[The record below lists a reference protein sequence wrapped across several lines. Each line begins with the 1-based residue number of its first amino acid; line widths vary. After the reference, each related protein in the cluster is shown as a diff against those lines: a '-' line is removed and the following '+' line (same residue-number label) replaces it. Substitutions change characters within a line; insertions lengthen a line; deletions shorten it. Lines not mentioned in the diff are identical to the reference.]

1 MGCFFSLLPFFF
13 ITFAVIMNETKQK
26 RTFKDWII
34 AMRPWSF
41 TASIMPILI
50 LWGLLFYGQTCGNF
64 SVNWHIAF
72 LCLPMLLLM
81 HAGGNMVSDYFDY
94 KHKVDLPGGPNGV
107 TWIFNGKFKAKTILY
122 YGIIVEILGACLG
135 IVILLNAS
143 WNPIWIGIIGML
155 FAFCYF
161 WFKGHWLG
169 DFDILCS
176 FALLPAIGTM
186 YVATGQYHPETLL
199 FILPLGLLTVSILHA
214 NNTRDL
220 HSDHNAGLETLSYSM
235 GGRIGKRVYLFET
248 IAPYILTLIY
258 CTFCH
263 QPWTLMIVILTLPIA
278 IRNEKTMLAADDNMV
293 GQIPTL
299 DKNSAQLQMLFG
311 LLYAIG
317 YFIGAAL

>member
-1 MGCFFSLLPFFF
+1 
-13 ITFAVIMNETKQK
+13 
-26 RTFKDWII
+26 
-34 AMRPWSF
+34 
-41 TASIMPILI
+41 
-50 LWGLLFYGQTCGNF
+50 
-64 SVNWHIAF
+64 
-72 LCLPMLLLM
+72 
-81 HAGGNMVSDYFDY
+81 
-94 KHKVDLPGGPNGV
+94 
-107 TWIFNGKFKAKTILY
+107 
-122 YGIIVEILGACLG
+122 
-135 IVILLNAS
+135 
-143 WNPIWIGIIGML
+143 
-155 FAFCYF
+155 
-161 WFKGHWLG
+161 
-169 DFDILCS
+169 
-176 FALLPAIGTM
+176 M

-248 IAPYILTLIY
+248 IVPYILTLIY
-258 CTFCH
+258 CAFCH